1 MDRTGFIGGSD
12 CVKIMDGQWYELWE
26 IKTGR
31 KQPED
36 LSHLIHIELGRF
48 TEPFNLQWLEKET
61 GWSATET
68 QIPYA
73 KGWGD
78 ASNHDASDVI
88 SNKIIVP
95 MQGTVDAIGIND
107 QGEKAII
114 ECKHTNAF
122 TTMDKQV
129 EYYMPQIQCYLD
141 LADMDLCIFSVI
153 FGNSKHQATAITRD
167 HNYISAMR
175 KEVLDFWTY
184 VKNNQEPDV
193 SLGKKQDE
201 LMNTKNKLLNA
212 IPVDN
217 MIKRDATLD
226 NHFGMLASD
235 FIANKSSSETYEN
248 AKKGL
253 KEIIKPNEREVFND
267 FITVKRDKRGA
278 VTVRRRT
285 QDGK

>member
-1 MDRTGFIGGSD
+1 MERTGFIGGSD
-12 CVKIMDGQWYELWE
+12 CVKIMNGQWCELWE

-36 LSHLIHIELGRF
+36 LSHLIQVELGSF
-48 TEPFNLQWLEKET
+48 TEPFNLYWLEKET

-73 KGWGD
+73 KGWSD

-107 QGEKAII
+107 EGEKAII

-122 TTMDKQV
+122 TTIDKQV

-175 KEVLDFWTY
+175 KEVLDFWNY
-184 VKNNQEPDV
+184 VHLDKAPDALWGEEQNEFKNINH
-193 SLGKKQDE
+193 
-201 LMNTKNKLLNA
+201 KLLDA

-235 FIANKSSSETYEN
+235 FTANKSSAETYEN

-253 KEIIKPNEREVFND
+253 KEIIKPNEREVYND
-267 FITVKRDKRGA
+267 FITVKRNKRGA
-278 VTVRRRT
+278 ITIKRRT

>member
-1 MDRTGFIGGSD
+1 MERTGFIGGSD

-36 LSHLIHIELGRF
+36 LSHLIQVGLGIY

-61 GWSATET
+61 GWSATEI
-68 QIPYA
+68 QVLYD
-73 KGWGD
+73 KGWGNTD
-78 ASNHDASDVI
+78 THNVI
-88 SNKIIVP
+88 AP
-95 MQGTVDAIGIND
+95 MQGTIDAIGIND
-107 QGEKAII
+107 EGEKAII

-129 EYYMPQIQCYLD
+129 EYYMPQIQCYLE

-153 FGNSKHQATAITRD
+153 FGNSKHQATAIARD
-167 HNYISAMR
+167 HEYIRVMR
-175 KEVLDFWTY
+175 KEVLEFWTY
-184 VKNNQEPDV
+184 VQNNQEPNV

-201 LMNTKNKLLNA
+201 LMNTKNKLLDA

-217 MIKRDATLD
+217 MIKRNATLD

-235 FIANKSSSETYEN
+235 FTANKSSAETYEN

-253 KEIIKPNEREVFND
+253 KEIIKPNEREVYND
-267 FITVKRDKRGA
+267 YITVKRNKRGA
-278 VTVRRRT
+278 ITIKRRT
-285 QDGK
+285 QDGN